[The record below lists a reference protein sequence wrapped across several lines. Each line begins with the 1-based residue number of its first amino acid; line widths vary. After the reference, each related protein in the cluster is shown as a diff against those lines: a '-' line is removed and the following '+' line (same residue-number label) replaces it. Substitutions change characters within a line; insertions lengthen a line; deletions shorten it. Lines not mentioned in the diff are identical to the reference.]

1 MPVLTTLDLFCGAGG
16 LTEGFRQAGYEC
28 LYGLDSDESAL
39 ETFRC
44 NHPTAVT
51 DCTPVEQ
58 VDAGAVRR
66 ALGLVQGELSS
77 LIGGPPCQGFSIN
90 APDRFIDDPRNA
102 LFRHYM
108 RFVDEFRPQT
118 LVFENVPGMLS
129 LARGA
134 VFHQILREF
143 EKCGYQVSA
152 KILFAAHYGV
162 PQERWRLIMLGSRVG
177 STPVH
182 PLPTHY
188 ASGRANFTG
197 AAAMSF
203 RLGPI
208 DEFVLRPRVTV
219 ADALSGLP
227 RLSMGQGG
235 EVVEYAP
242 DPMSEYA
249 QSLRNPAG
257 HTFNHFAARLS
268 KKNVERMKH
277 VGPGGSWRDI
287 PRELLPPGMQRARTS
302 DHTKRYGRLKADEL
316 AGTVMTKCDP
326 HWGAVFLPDQDRTL
340 TVREAARLQSF
351 PDAYRFCGSRAS
363 QYRQVGNAVPVL
375 LGRAIAGSLKDY
387 LCSISARS
395 GVM

>member
-1 MPVLTTLDLFCGAGG
+1 M
-16 LTEGFRQAGYEC
+16 
-28 LYGLDSDESAL
+28 
-39 ETFRC
+39 
-44 NHPTAVT
+44 
-51 DCTPVEQ
+51 
-58 VDAGAVRR
+58 
-66 ALGLVQGELSS
+66 
-77 LIGGPPCQGFSIN
+77 
-90 APDRFIDDPRNA
+90 
-102 LFRHYM
+102 
-108 RFVDEFRPQT
+108 
-118 LVFENVPGMLS
+118 
-129 LARGA
+129 
-134 VFHQILREF
+134 
-143 EKCGYQVSA
+143 
-152 KILFAAHYGV
+152 
-162 PQERWRLIMLGSRVG
+162 
-177 STPVH
+177 
-182 PLPTHY
+182 
-188 ASGRANFTG
+188 
-197 AAAMSF
+197 
-203 RLGPI
+203 
-208 DEFVLRPRVTV
+208 
-219 ADALSGLP
+219 ADALSGRP

-375 LGRAIAGSLKDY
+375 LG
-387 LCSISARS
+387 
-395 GVM
+395 

>member
-143 EKCGYQVSA
+143 ESAATKCPRRYCLPHTMECPGTMAINNARV
-152 KILFAAHYGV
+152 
-162 PQERWRLIMLGSRVG
+162 RVG

-182 PLPTHY
+182 PC
-188 ASGRANFTG
+188 
-197 AAAMSF
+197 
-203 RLGPI
+203 RLTT
-208 DEFVLRPRVTV
+208 LR
-219 ADALSGLP
+219 
-227 RLSMGQGG
+227 
-235 EVVEYAP
+235 
-242 DPMSEYA
+242 
-249 QSLRNPAG
+249 
-257 HTFNHFAARLS
+257 
-268 KKNVERMKH
+268 
-277 VGPGGSWRDI
+277 
-287 PRELLPPGMQRARTS
+287 
-302 DHTKRYGRLKADEL
+302 
-316 AGTVMTKCDP
+316 
-326 HWGAVFLPDQDRTL
+326 
-340 TVREAARLQSF
+340 
-351 PDAYRFCGSRAS
+351 
-363 QYRQVGNAVPVL
+363 
-375 LGRAIAGSLKDY
+375 
-387 LCSISARS
+387 
-395 GVM
+395 